1 MEKQQKVG
9 SFMFRPF
16 TEREM
21 EKYPDRHFELNE
33 KIRKQINYTLRNHVS
48 SGLLDEAI
56 DDYREHHGE
65 EISKIYRS
73 TYEAVEDFL
82 LNADPHRIFDFIEFC
97 LIQLISGR
105 LSEKAYE
112 VATRLNKWFKLSGYG
127 YEIRDMKF
135 ERVDSEF
142 LKEAAIKPALRLLQK
157 EEFEGA
163 LREFEEAI
171 GFQKNEM
178 WEDAI
183 KKANDS
189 FESVMKEI
197 LSKRGISFDPGD
209 TASDLIQKLKDD
221 GILDPPL
228 LSFTNS
234 LRSTLESGLPTL
246 RNVTPGAGHGR
257 GEYIGEVKQSY
268 CNFAI
273 HLAGSL
279 IVFLIE
285 RYEEETH

>member
-1 MEKQQKVG
+1 MI
-9 SFMFRPF
+9 RPF

-21 EKYPDRHFELNE
+21 EEYPDRHFELNE
-33 KIRKQINYTLRNHVS
+33 KIRKQINYTLRNRVS
-48 SGLLDEAI
+48 VAVLDEAI

-65 EISKIYRS
+65 ELSQALN
-73 TYEAVEDFL
+73 TYDSVANFL
-82 LNADPHRIFDFIEFC
+82 LNADPLKIFDYIEFC
-97 LIQLISGR
+97 ISHLIEGGLHQR
-105 LSEKAYE
+105 ANE
-112 VATRLNKWFKLSGYG
+112 VVMRLNKWFKLSGYG
-127 YEIRDMKF
+127 YEIREMKF
-135 ERVDSEF
+135 ERVDSEY
-142 LKEAAIKPALRLLQK
+142 LKEEAIKPALRLLQK

-171 GFQKNEM
+171 EIQRNEK

-197 LSKRGISFDPGD
+197 LGKRNVRVDSGD
-209 TASDLIQKLKDD
+209 TASDLIQKLKDN

-228 LSFTNS
+228 LSFANS

-246 RNVTPGAGHGR
+246 RNVTPGSGHGR
-257 GEYIGEVKQSY
+257 GKYVEEVNQSY
-268 CNFAI
+268 CNFAL

-285 RYEEETH
+285 RYEEEKP

>member
-1 MEKQQKVG
+1 
-9 SFMFRPF
+9 MFRSF

-33 KIRKQINYTLRNHVS
+33 KIRKQINYTLRNRVDRRV
-48 SGLLDEAI
+48 LDWAI
-56 DDYREHHGE
+56 NDYRESHGE
-65 EISKIYRS
+65 EISTRHD

-82 LNADPHRIFDFIEFC
+82 LNAAPHKIFDFIEFC
-97 LIQLISGR
+97 IIQII
-105 LSEKAYE
+105 KAGWDQMAE
-112 VATRLNKWFKLSGYG
+112 DVVMRLNKWFKLSGYG
-127 YEIRDMKF
+127 FEIREMQF
-135 ERVDSEF
+135 ERVDSAY
-142 LKEAAIKPALRLLQK
+142 LKEETTKPALRLLQK
-157 EEFEGA
+157 EEFVGA

-171 GFQKNEM
+171 EFQRNER

-197 LSKRGISFDPGD
+197 LGKRGISFDPGD
-209 TASDLIQKLKDD
+209 TASDLIQKLKGDD
-221 GILDPPL
+221 ILDPSL
-228 LSFTNS
+228 FSFANS

-246 RNVTPGAGHGR
+246 RNVTPGSGHGR
-257 GEYIGEVKQSY
+257 GEYVEEVKQSY